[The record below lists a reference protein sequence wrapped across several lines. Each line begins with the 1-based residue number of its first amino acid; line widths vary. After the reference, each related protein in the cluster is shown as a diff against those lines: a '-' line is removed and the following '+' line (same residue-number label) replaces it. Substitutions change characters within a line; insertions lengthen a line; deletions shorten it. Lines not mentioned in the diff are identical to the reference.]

1 MLGICWPKK
10 QKWQASLTESMSQEW
25 SSLPLQGGTELL
37 AQSYNVFHDQTKPVP
52 GIIAAGTLLCQGAP
66 LFKHSKTTS
75 V

>member
-10 QKWQASLTESMSQEW
+10 QKWWASLMESMSLEW

-37 AQSYNVFHDQTKPVP
+37 AGSHNVVHDQNKPVP

-66 LFKHSKTTS
+66 LFKHSETTS
-75 V
+75 I